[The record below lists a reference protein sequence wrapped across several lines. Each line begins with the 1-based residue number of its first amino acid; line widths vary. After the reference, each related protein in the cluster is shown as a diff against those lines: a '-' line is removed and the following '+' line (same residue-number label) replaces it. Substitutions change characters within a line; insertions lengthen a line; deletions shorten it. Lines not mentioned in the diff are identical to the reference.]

1 MDTSHEFFIQRLP
14 NIDNDIVSAKT
25 FVEFNSLFE
34 FDEALVPGFLD
45 REVAGRVFE
54 MGMGLR
60 LLWRCW
66 PEHVLC
72 EVFDAG
78 KRREEEGLEL
88 RWLLSWEDIHE
99 THDRLDRY
107 AERMSRVMDHSSL
120 ERQIHGPSK
129 RDIQKVPE
137 LGLFETKE
145 AAEEMLSS
153 RIQEMSLVP
162 DTTTPDTFITDFTS
176 LRSTFQSTHSIPLLS
191 LIVQNSFHHALEVQG
206 TLIQRALL
214 TVFFTHLDLPR
225 HLNILHSYLLFG
237 NGLFVT
243 KLNEALFEDFD
254 SEDVRA
260 GGQPGLGLGIGILRK
275 GETWPPGG
283 TKVGVVLRHVLSETT
298 SQSQKTPEIS
308 FAYRELTDSQFE
320 RVKNPIGSY
329 PSQTEQK
336 SNKTGLEALDFLQIQ
351 YKPPFPLDAII
362 TSSILE
368 KYDRIFLFLLRLFRM
383 QYISHQLFRDAV
395 SKTSYSQGIDPLAQR
410 FRIEAHHFIT
420 SLSSYIFHVS
430 ISQPWHTF
438 QTHLSHAR
446 SSPDTTPHALLLLH
460 ETCLDAILEGCFLRR
475 RQAGVLGVLYGT
487 FETVLLFAK
496 VARMTARREQR
507 VWGRMREE
515 MEDNTGILY
524 GMFVKRVGMF
534 VRVLQGMERRQGEGD
549 KGFEDLL
556 VRLDGSYFDR

>member
-1 MDTSHEFFIQRLP
+1 MCRRGTMFRRLASVTENILRSPIKFGSIAVSFARAIVSVTQHWQSQIQRSYHPATQGLLSLESQFSEIDVSLFELARLCSCVSPTLFLPNTKNSPIQRKRHTPIPKLGGALVTQLYETALKLDYPTSSPLRPLSITLLKNTSSIFLSLLTYWTGFPSQPRGFSDIKQWYNMDTSHEFFIQRLP

-129 RDIQKVPE
+129 RDIQNVPE

-191 LIVQNSFHHALEVQG
+191 LIVQNSFHHALEVQS

-225 HLNILHSYLLFG
+225 HLNILHSYLLLG

-260 GGQPGLGLGIGILRK
+260 GGQR
-275 GETWPPGG
+275 
-283 TKVGVVLRHVLSETT
+283 
-298 SQSQKTPEIS
+298 
-308 FAYRELTDSQFE
+308 
-320 RVKNPIGSY
+320 
-329 PSQTEQK
+329 
-336 SNKTGLEALDFLQIQ
+336 
-351 YKPPFPLDAII
+351 
-362 TSSILE
+362 
-368 KYDRIFLFLLRLFRM
+368 
-383 QYISHQLFRDAV
+383 
-395 SKTSYSQGIDPLAQR
+395 
-410 FRIEAHHFIT
+410 
-420 SLSSYIFHVS
+420 
-430 ISQPWHTF
+430 
-438 QTHLSHAR
+438 
-446 SSPDTTPHALLLLH
+446 
-460 ETCLDAILEGCFLRR
+460 
-475 RQAGVLGVLYGT
+475 
-487 FETVLLFAK
+487 
-496 VARMTARREQR
+496 
-507 VWGRMREE
+507 
-515 MEDNTGILY
+515 
-524 GMFVKRVGMF
+524 
-534 VRVLQGMERRQGEGD
+534 
-549 KGFEDLL
+549 
-556 VRLDGSYFDR
+556 